1 MSDDTAELLLK
12 ASLKAEACRRLADR
26 AENEYRKA
34 LWIERALY
42 WDQLAAEAMRRR
54 QREKPPDA

>member
-42 WDQLAAEAMRRR
+42 WDQLAAGAMRR